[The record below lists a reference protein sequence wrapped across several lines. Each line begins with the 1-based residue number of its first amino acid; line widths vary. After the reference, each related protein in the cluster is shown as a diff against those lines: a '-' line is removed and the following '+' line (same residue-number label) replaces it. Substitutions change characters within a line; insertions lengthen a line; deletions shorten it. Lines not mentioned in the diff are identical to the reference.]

1 MSSILVKS
9 NSQKWEGK
17 GTDTAWGLGTELKSG
32 RIIFLLYDNIV
43 KQNVSV
49 EFEEV
54 QNGTPVGSRTPNLL
68 IRSQTI
74 YFISILF
81 SDS

>member
-17 GTDTAWGLGTELKSG
+17 ETDTAWGLGTELKIG

-43 KQNVSV
+43 K
-49 EFEEV
+49 
-54 QNGTPVGSRTPNLL
+54 
-68 IRSQTI
+68 
-74 YFISILF
+74 
-81 SDS
+81 